1 VNVGHTP
8 GDDERLADLTAAVN
22 DAFKRA
28 LRQLTDETD
37 QMQGRVKR
45 HTLRA
50 AE

>member
-1 VNVGHTP
+1 MTF
-8 GDDERLADLTAAVN
+8 AVN

-37 QMQGRVKR
+37 QLQGRTKR
-45 HTLRA
+45 HALKA